1 MKSMFNGAGYV
12 MNDNRASGGVLRE
25 DDIISC
31 VSCQAAIDKSKW
43 REQGAFCHALGG
55 PICSFCD
62 RCRPLADLEPFEKR
76 FARAIEENYRKEQN
90 AKILGL
96 PR

>member
-1 MKSMFNGAGYV
+1 MKSIFAGAGYV
-12 MNDNRASGGVLRE
+12 MVDNRASGGGLRE
-25 DDIISC
+25 DDLLGC
-31 VSCQAAIDKSKW
+31 LHCQALIDKSKW
-43 REQGAFCHALGG
+43 SAEGAFCHVCYG

-62 RCRPLADLEPFEKR
+62 ERKTTFGCEVFEKR

-96 PR
+96 PG